1 MISPL
6 EMFNLENCSAIYVL
20 LSQYML
26 SQPTITKPIQ
36 LKVQDNA
43 KVWAKNGPQ
52 IWTHCKSLM
61 IMWGHTQGTS
71 DEGRGMPCLALNI
84 LIPNII
90 MHFFESDN
98 SLDTHKGIF
107 LT

>member
-6 EMFNLENCSAIYVL
+6 EISNLENCNAIYVL

-43 KVWAKNGPQ
+43 KAKNGPH
-52 IWTHCKSLM
+52 IWNHCKSLM
-61 IMWGHTQGTS
+61 IMLQHTYFENESTINATHGCMLNCS
-71 DEGRGMPCLALNI
+71 GMV
-84 LIPNII
+84 
-90 MHFFESDN
+90 E
-98 SLDTHKGIF
+98 
-107 LT
+107 